1 MPRPWRLLHATFIV
15 AAVMAAC
22 GCEDEPPLVDD
33 LREGGHVLVLRHAA
47 TGMATDQ
54 REFLSSCSLQ
64 RNLSRA
70 GREQAR
76 AIGAAM
82 RELDIPIG
90 EVRTSPM
97 CRAHDTA
104 VLAFGR
110 ATIDADLVSPGVVDT
125 VEEDERRALEL
136 RDLVSE
142 SPADGTN
149 TVLVTHTG
157 NIGAALDE
165 SIEEGEMLAYADG
178 RLAGRIKPDEWP
190 EPD

>member
-1 MPRPWRLLHATFIV
+1 MLLNAVLLIV
-15 AAVMAAC
+15 AGC
-22 GCEDEPPLVDD
+22 GGDDEPALVGD

-47 TGMATDQ
+47 TGSTRDQ

-64 RNLSRA
+64 RNLSVE

-76 AIGAAM
+76 AIGESM

-90 EVRTSPM
+90 DVRTSPM

-104 VLAFGR
+104 VLAFGE
-110 ATIDADLVSPGVVDT
+110 ATIEGDLVSPGVVDT
-125 VEEDERRALEL
+125 IEEDDRRAREL
-136 RDLVSE
+136 RELVSQ
-142 SPADGTN
+142 SPSDGTN

-157 NIGAALDE
+157 NIGAALGE

-178 RLAGRIKPDEWP
+178 RLVGQIKPEEWP
-190 EPD
+190 